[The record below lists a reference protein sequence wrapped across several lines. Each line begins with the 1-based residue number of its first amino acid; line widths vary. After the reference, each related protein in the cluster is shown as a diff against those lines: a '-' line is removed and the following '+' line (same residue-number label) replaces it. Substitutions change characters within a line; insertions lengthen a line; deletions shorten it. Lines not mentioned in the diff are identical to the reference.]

1 MRYAFWQGCIGESE
15 LKTET
20 VGAIAYYTLLE
31 ALRNRLLWLVL
42 GVLLLG
48 FGLAEFLGDVA
59 ITETREF
66 QSGFMGALLR
76 AFAVF
81 MLSLFVITSIVRE
94 FNDKGLELVLSF
106 PIPRSS
112 YFLGKLFGFSGLA
125 LILAAASG
133 LCLMAYAPPFQAV
146 LWALSLAMEL
156 LIVTAVSLLCLL
168 TFTHVT
174 VALSAV
180 MAFYLLSRSMTAI
193 QLMGH
198 FPVITSESL
207 AQDVIVA
214 FLDALAFLL
223 PELDRFT
230 SSEWLIYHTA
240 GWPDLLPVVGQTII
254 YVGLIS
260 GAAMF
265 DLYRKSL

>member
-1 MRYAFWQGCIGESE
+1 M
-15 LKTET
+15 
-20 VGAIAYYTLLE
+20 GAIAYYTLLE
-31 ALRNRLLWLVL
+31 ALRNRLLWLVV
-42 GVLLLG
+42 GVLLAA
-48 FGLAEFLGDVA
+48 FGLAEFLGAVA
-59 ITETREF
+59 ITETRQF

-81 MLSLFVITSIVRE
+81 VLSLFVISSIVRE

-106 PIPRSS
+106 PMPRSS
-112 YFLGKLFGFSGLA
+112 YLLGKLIGFSGLA
-125 LILAAASG
+125 LVVAASSG
-133 LCLMAYAPPFQAV
+133 LCLLAYAPPFQAF

-156 LIVTAVSLLCLL
+156 FIVTAVSLLCLF

-193 QLMGH
+193 LLMGH
-198 FPVITSESL
+198 FPVIASDSL
-207 AQDVIVA
+207 AQDAIVA

-240 GWPDLLPVVGQTII
+240 GWQDLLPLLAQTVI
-254 YVGLIS
+254 YVGLLC
-260 GAAMF
+260 GAALF
-265 DLYRKSL
+265 DLYRKNL

>member
-1 MRYAFWQGCIGESE
+1 M
-15 LKTET
+15 
-20 VGAIAYYTLLE
+20 GAIAYYTLLE
-31 ALRNRLLWLVL
+31 ALRNRLLWLVV
-42 GVLLLG
+42 GVLLSA
-48 FGLAEFLGDVA
+48 FGLAEFLGGVA
-59 ITETREF
+59 ITETRQF

-76 AFAVF
+76 TFAVF
-81 MLSLFVITSIVRE
+81 VLSLFVITSIVRE

-112 YFLGKLFGFSGLA
+112 YLLGKLFGFSGLA
-125 LILAAASG
+125 LIIAAASG
-133 LCLMAYAPPFQAV
+133 LCLLAYAPPLQAL

-156 LIVTAVSLLCLL
+156 FIVTAVSLLCLL
-168 TFTHVT
+168 TFSHVT

-180 MAFYLLSRSMTAI
+180 MAFYLLSRSITAI

-198 FPVITSESL
+198 FPVIASDSL
-207 AQDVIVA
+207 AQKVIVA

-240 GWPDLLPVVGQTII
+240 GWPDLLPLVGQTFI
-254 YVGLIS
+254 YVGLIC

-265 DLYRKSL
+265 DLYRKSI

>member
-1 MRYAFWQGCIGESE
+1 M
-15 LKTET
+15 T

-31 ALRNRLLWLVL
+31 ALRNRLLWLVV
-42 GVLLLG
+42 GILLAA
-48 FGLAEFLGDVA
+48 FGLAEFLGAVA
-59 ITETREF
+59 ITETRQF

-81 MLSLFVITSIVRE
+81 VLSLFVITSIVRE

-112 YFLGKLFGFSGLA
+112 YLMGKLLGFFGLA
-125 LILAAASG
+125 LIIACAAG
-133 LCLMAYAPPFQAV
+133 VCLLVYAPPFQAF
-146 LWALSLAMEL
+146 LWSISLAMEL
-156 LIVTAVSLLCLL
+156 FIVTAVSMLCLL

-180 MAFYLLSRSMTAI
+180 MVFYLLSRSMTAI

-198 FPVITSESL
+198 FPVTTSESL
-207 AQDVIVA
+207 SQDAIVA

-230 SSEWLIYHTA
+230 SSDWLIYHTA
-240 GWPDLLPVVGQTII
+240 GWADLLPVFGQTAV
-254 YVGLIS
+254 YLGLLC

-265 DLYRKSL
+265 DLYRKNL

>member
-1 MRYAFWQGCIGESE
+1 M
-15 LKTET
+15 T

-31 ALRNRLLWLVL
+31 ALRNRLLWLVV
-42 GVLLLG
+42 GVMLAA
-48 FGLAEFLGDVA
+48 FGLAEFLGAVA
-59 ITETREF
+59 ITETRQF

-81 MLSLFVITSIVRE
+81 LLSLFVITSIVRE

-112 YFLGKLFGFSGLA
+112 YLLGKLLGFFGLA
-125 LILAAASG
+125 LIVAIAAG
-133 LCLMAYAPPFQAV
+133 VCLLAYAPPFQAC
-146 LWALSLAMEL
+146 LWAISLAMEL
-156 LIVTAVSLLCLL
+156 FIVTAASLLCLL

-180 MAFYLLSRSMTAI
+180 MVFYLLSRSMTAI

-198 FPVITSESL
+198 FPVVSSESL

-223 PELDRFT
+223 PQLDQFT
-230 SSEWLIYHTA
+230 VSAWLIYHTA
-240 GWPDLLPVVGQTII
+240 GWADLLPVFGQTVI
-254 YVGLIS
+254 YVGLLC

-265 DLYRKSL
+265 DLYRKNL

>member
-1 MRYAFWQGCIGESE
+1 M
-15 LKTET
+15 
-20 VGAIAYYTLLE
+20 GAIAFYTLLE

-42 GVLLLG
+42 GVLLLA

-59 ITETREF
+59 ITESRQF

-76 AFAVF
+76 AFSVF
-81 MLSLFVITSIVRE
+81 ILSLFVITSIVRE

-112 YFLGKLFGFSGLA
+112 YYLGKLFGFSGLA
-125 LILAAASG
+125 LIVAAASG
-133 LCLMAYAPPFQAV
+133 LCLTVYAPPFQAL

-198 FPVITSESL
+198 FPVITSDSL

-223 PELDRFT
+223 PELDSFT
-230 SSEWLIYHTA
+230 SSEWLVYHTA
-240 GWPDLLPVVGQTII
+240 GWSDLLPVAGQTII
-254 YVGLIS
+254 YVGLVS
-260 GAAMF
+260 GAALF
-265 DLYRKSL
+265 DLYRKSI

>member
-1 MRYAFWQGCIGESE
+1 M
-15 LKTET
+15 T

-31 ALRNRLLWLVL
+31 ALRNRLLWLVV
-42 GVLLLG
+42 GVLLAA
-48 FGLAEFLGDVA
+48 FGLAEFLGAVA
-59 ITETREF
+59 ITETRQF

-81 MLSLFVITSIVRE
+81 VLSLFVITSIVRE

-106 PIPRSS
+106 PIPRAS
-112 YFLGKLFGFSGLA
+112 YLLGKLLGFFGLA
-125 LILAAASG
+125 LIIASAAG
-133 LCLMAYAPPFQAV
+133 VCLMAYAPPFQAC
-146 LWALSLAMEL
+146 LWAMSLAMEL
-156 LIVTAVSLLCLL
+156 FIVTAVSLLCLF

-180 MAFYLLSRSMTAI
+180 MVFYLLSRSMTAI

-198 FPVITSESL
+198 FPVVSSESL

-223 PELDRFT
+223 PQLDQFT
-230 SSEWLIYHTA
+230 ASDWLIYHSA
-240 GWPDLLPVVGQTII
+240 GWADLLPVVGQTVI
-254 YVGLIS
+254 YVGLLS